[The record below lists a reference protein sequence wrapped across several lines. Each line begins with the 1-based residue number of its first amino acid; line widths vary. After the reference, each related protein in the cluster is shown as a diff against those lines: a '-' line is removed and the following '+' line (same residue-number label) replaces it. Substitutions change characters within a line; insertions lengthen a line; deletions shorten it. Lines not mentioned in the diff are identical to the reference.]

1 MRARLH
7 GTKTRSTL
15 EENAYHDHDAR
26 ARDAST
32 AVVEEPTV
40 SSENFP
46 SVSAMILSGID
57 STGST
62 STLNEVH
69 WRRDCLHAEQGESS
83 LL

>member
-15 EENAYHDHDAR
+15 EENAYHQHDHDAR

-62 STLNEVH
+62 
-69 WRRDCLHAEQGESS
+69 AQ
-83 LL
+83 